1 VDWSVFR
8 AAVSL
13 HAHTHYSREVLSDLP
28 AYISRIPLVGPRFD
42 REIDRRRA
50 DHEPV
55 DFAKGWW
62 HPPVSPLEVF
72 ESEARQIDRRFG
84 VESFVSITDHDDISA
99 GLDVQRLF
107 AARRTPVSVEWT
119 VPFGEGFF
127 HLGVHD
133 LPAASARDWFARLA
147 AFTQDP
153 ARESL
158 GGILDDLHARDV
170 LVVFNHPMWDLAA
183 VGERTHARRLREF
196 LDSYRW
202 RLHAVELNGYR
213 SWRENGDARRLASER
228 GLPLISGGDR
238 HACAPNALLNL
249 TRATSFAEFAAD
261 VRNGVSDVVVMPE
274 YRQHVAARI
283 LDSAADVFTTR
294 RLRAGRQTWY
304 DRVSCESDGEVRPL
318 SHHWPDGGPL
328 WVRSAVGAFRVAS
341 SPALRPV
348 WRAALRR
355 LDAPPAVSPIPTTS

>member
-1 VDWSVFR
+1 
-8 AAVSL
+8 
-13 HAHTHYSREVLSDLP
+13 VL
-28 AYISRIPLVGPRFD
+28 I
-42 REIDRRRA
+42 
-50 DHEPV
+50 
-55 DFAKGWW
+55 
-62 HPPVSPLEVF
+62 
-72 ESEARQIDRRFG
+72 
-84 VESFVSITDHDDISA
+84 
-99 GLDVQRLF
+99 
-107 AARRTPVSVEWT
+107 
-119 VPFGEGFF
+119 
-127 HLGVHD
+127 
-133 LPAASARDWFARLA
+133 
-147 AFTQDP
+147 
-153 ARESL
+153 
-158 GGILDDLHARDV
+158 
-170 LVVFNHPMWDLAA
+170 VFNHPMWDLAA

-196 LDSYRW
+196 LDSYHR

-213 SWRENGDARRLASER
+213 SWRENGDARRLATER
-228 GLPLISGGDR
+228 SLPLISGGDR
-238 HACAPNALLNL
+238 HALAPNALLNL
-249 TRATSFAEFAAD
+249 THAASFAEFTAD
-261 VRNGVSDVVVMPE
+261 VRDGVTDVVVMPE